1 MFLKKWINNSDKVIE
16 LVDVDEEENLYFE
29 LITNIH
35 PWIERYLK
43 FKLAGIFIIR
53 GS

>member
-1 MFLKKWINNSDKVIE
+1 MIYLDKKEINIDVLKEWINNSDKVIE

-35 PWIERYLK
+35 P
-43 FKLAGIFIIR
+43 
-53 GS
+53 

>member
-1 MFLKKWINNSDKVIE
+1 MIYLNKKEINIDVLKEWINNSDKTIE

-35 PWIERYLK
+35 P
-43 FKLAGIFIIR
+43 
-53 GS
+53 